1 MLHENDIEYV
11 RKLFH
16 QHHYIMAGRLQI
28 CVNDYHKYTKF
39 KRGEGKVLGTDH
51 RFRKTNCRGVHKNRA
66 QGGKA
71 RSLHKQLCS
80 ISVLFRQPYFFYP
93 PRML

>member
-39 KRGEGKVLGTDH
+39 KGEGKGP
-51 RFRKTNCRGVHKNRA
+51 GNRSQVSGNKL
-66 QGGKA
+66 QGSA
-71 RSLHKQLCS
+71 
-80 ISVLFRQPYFFYP
+80 
-93 PRML
+93 